1 MKPNGKYFAIRA
13 LLLTLCAVSL
23 LSALGSAET
32 MHGMFTLPVEA
43 HWGKLLLAPGEYEFT
58 LKNDVSGRIIT
69 VRSKESGWSGMI
81 LSEGSSD
88 LRSDNQTKLLLTKAE
103 DGVYVRALCLGE
115 SGVMLNYGAPKAGKV
130 VRLVQSHPATMASAS
145 GGQ

>member
-1 MKPNGKYFAIRA
+1 MKPNGTYYVVRTV
-13 LLLTLCAVSL
+13 LLTLCAVGL

-43 HWGKLLLAPGEYEFT
+43 HWGKLLLAPGKYEFT
-58 LKNDVSGRIIT
+58 INNDVAGRIIT

-81 LSEGSSD
+81 LSDSSSD
-88 LRSDNQTKLLLTKAE
+88 LRSDKETKLLLTKAE
-103 DGVYVRALCLGE
+103 DGVYVRSLCLGE
-115 SGVMLNYGAPKAGKV
+115 SGMMLNYGIPKAGKV
-130 VRLVQSHPATMASAS
+130 VRLVQSHPTTMASSS

>member
-1 MKPNGKYFAIRA
+1 MKPNGKYFVVRA
-13 LLLTLCAVSL
+13 VSLTLCAVGL

-58 LKNDVSGRIIT
+58 INNDVAGRIIT

-81 LSEGSSD
+81 LSESSSD
-88 LRSDNQTKLLLTKAE
+88 LRSDKATKLLLSRAE
-103 DGVYVRALCLGE
+103 DGMYVRSLCLGE
-115 SGVMLNYGAPKAGKV
+115 SGVMLNYGVPKAGKI
-130 VRLVQSHPATMASAS
+130 VRLVQSHPTTMASAS